1 MSTKFR
7 VSAALDQLLD
17 DERVRKVELDAKTW
31 FTAADVVAVLA
42 ETEHAAEFW
51 EDLKHREPKLV
62 RWVEPHHELGEIV
75 DLEGIFRIVQ
85 SIDSPRAEKLKLW
98 LADSARQRVEESQN
112 PELTVIR
119 TRRLYENRGYSRRW
133 IDQRLRGV
141 STRHELTGEWYR
153 RGARESDDFRTLTN
167 ELVKRSFGMDVE
179 AYRRY
184 KGLSRTGE
192 NLRDH
197 MTDLELSLV
206 TLAETVAVALHRSRN
221 SDGTERLVAD
231 AHDAGEIVSQ
241 ALREIENK
249 GGRPVTF
256 PGRHLDGTTQ
266 RETRH
271 PRQAQTSKAA

>member
-1 MSTKFR
+1 
-7 VSAALDQLLD
+7 VDQLLD
-17 DERVRKVELDAKTW
+17 DPRVRKVELDGKTW
-31 FTAADVVAVLA
+31 YAAADVAAVLA
-42 ETEHAAEFW
+42 ETEHPAEFW
-51 EDLKHREPKLV
+51 QDLKHREPKLS
-62 RWVEPHHELGEIV
+62 RWVESHERLGEVV

-85 SIDSPRAEKLKLW
+85 SIDSPRAEKLKMW
-98 LADSARQRVEESQN
+98 LAESARQHIEESHN
-112 PELTVIR
+112 PELAVIR

-184 KGLSRTGE
+184 KGLARSGE

-206 TLAETVAVALHRSRN
+206 ALGETVAVALHRSRN
-221 SDGTERLVAD
+221 SDGPDRLVVD
-231 AHDAGEIVSQ
+231 AKDAGEIVAQ

-256 PGRHLDGTTQ
+256 PGNHLDGTA
-266 RETRH
+266 

>member
-7 VSAALDQLLD
+7 VSAAVDQLLED
-17 DERVRKVELDAKTW
+17 QRVRKVELDGKTW
-31 FTAADVVAVLA
+31 FAAEDVVAVLTEA
-42 ETEHAAEFW
+42 EHVAEFW
-51 EDLKHREPKLV
+51 KDLKHREPKLV
-62 RWVEPHHELGEIV
+62 RWVESHDELGDIV
-75 DLEGIFRIVQ
+75 DVEGIFRIVQ
-85 SIDSPRAEKLKLW
+85 SIDSPRAEKLKMW

-112 PELTVIR
+112 PELAVIR

-141 STRHELTGEWYR
+141 SMRHELTGEWYR
-153 RGARESDDFRTLTN
+153 RGARDSDDFRTLTN

-206 TLAETVAVALHRSRN
+206 TLGETVAVALHRSRN
-221 SDGTERLVAD
+221 SDGPNRLIAD
-231 AHDAGEIVSQ
+231 ARDAGEIVSQ

-256 PGRHLDGTTQ
+256 PGNHLDGSAP
-266 RETRH
+266 RES
-271 PRQAQTSKAA
+271 PTSKAA